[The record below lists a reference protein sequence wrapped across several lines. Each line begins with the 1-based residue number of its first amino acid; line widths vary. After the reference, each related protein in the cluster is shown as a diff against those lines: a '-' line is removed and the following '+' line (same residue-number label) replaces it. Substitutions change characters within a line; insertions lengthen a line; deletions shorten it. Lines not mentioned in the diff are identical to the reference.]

1 MTVSDSQIDDAI
13 LAVAKPPWRKVAF
26 IVARAVEHIGG
37 EFTEREDA
45 YQIVAARIQS
55 LAAHGRLAAQGNLA
69 KWRFSE
75 VKIPSRKS
83 GVYDASY

>member
-1 MTVSDSQIDDAI
+1 MTVSDSQVDDAI
-13 LAVAKPPWRKVAF
+13 LAVAKPSWRKVAF
-26 IVARAVEHIGG
+26 IVGRAAKHIGG

-55 LAAHGRLAAQGNLA
+55 LAADGRLAAQGNLA

-75 VKIPSRKS
+75 VKIP
-83 GVYDASY
+83 